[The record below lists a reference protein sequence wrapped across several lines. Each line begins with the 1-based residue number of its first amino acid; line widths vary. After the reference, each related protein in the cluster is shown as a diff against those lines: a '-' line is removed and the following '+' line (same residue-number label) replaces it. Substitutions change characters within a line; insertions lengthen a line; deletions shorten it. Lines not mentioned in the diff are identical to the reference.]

1 MCAQTTATA
10 WIEKN
15 PKDDSSLML
24 HPMPT
29 YEVPSTEDN
38 TQHHV
43 NLFKPLH
50 HIHVF
55 KNLYSVCR
63 PSKFWLLARHGTSLP
78 DKQILESLDE
88 LRMVN

>member
-43 NLFKPLH
+43 NLFKSLH
-50 HIHVF
+50 HIHIF
-55 KNLYSVCR
+55 K
-63 PSKFWLLARHGTSLP
+63 KSLFSLQTI
-78 DKQILESLDE
+78 QILAINTSWYFPT
-88 LRMVN
+88 R